1 MSCYSCGGN
10 PSTFCGECVNNRDT
24 WITLVDALPD
34 VFMGDFDHLFRTPNG
49 NLYALSPDRTEWIQV
64 NGSGGGNSTTY
75 KAGDGIEITQDG
87 TLNNTK
93 PNKPQTLSI
102 EGRNITISDGNSIF
116 LPESL
121 DSGYDDSALR
131 EKVDA
136 LASKVKVY
144 SAKGNGLVLNN
155 DNSFSLDIAT
165 NKTVDYPYK
174 TNGSR
179 YIPLTSNLRYDTQLK
194 SSLSYALDNDG
205 TEYKGI
211 VTEAGLVFNFEGHSA
226 YEGNESY
233 DLLGNNFL
241 LNGVATNSMTVS
253 EVSSTYISN
262 HVKFEVEI
270 DANWKDS
277 NNKVV
282 FSFKPRLIWEVKLES
297 HTEYYVHNLTKEELD
312 SSEPIEIEVKKGEA
326 VIGRLNLTLK
336 NVRVFLQAPLD
347 RVVLKNPTDNKY
359 YYVPRL
365 N

>member
-10 PSTFCGECVNNRDT
+10 PNTFCGECVNNRDT

-49 NLYALSPDRTEWIQV
+49 NLYALSPDRTQWIQV

-75 KAGDGIEITQDG
+75 KAGDGIEITQEG
-87 TLNNTK
+87 TINNTK
-93 PNKPQTLSI
+93 PNKLQTLSI

-144 SAKGNGLVLNN
+144 SAKGNGLILNS
-155 DNSFSLDIAT
+155 DNSFQLDIAT
-165 NKTVDYPYK
+165 NRINDCPYK

-179 YIPLTSNLRYDTQLK
+179 NIPLTSELRYDNQLK
-194 SSLSYALDNDG
+194 NSLSYALDNDG
-205 TEYKGI
+205 TEYKGT
-211 VTEAGLVFNFEGHSA
+211 VTEAGVVFNFEGHLE
-226 YEGNESY
+226 YEGNTPLTLS
-233 DLLGNNFL
+233 GNNFI
-241 LNGVATNSMTVS
+241 LNGVTTNSTTVS
-253 EVSSTYISN
+253 ELASTYIDKQ
-262 HVKFEVEI
+262 VKLEVEL
-270 DANWKDS
+270 DASWKDS
-277 NNKVV
+277 NNKVA
-282 FSFKPRLIWEVKLES
+282 FSFKPKLIWEVKLES
-297 HTEYYVHNLTKEELD
+297 HTEYYVHNLTKEEFD
-312 SSEPIEIEVKKGEA
+312 SSEPIEVEVKRGES

-336 NVRVFLQAPLD
+336 NVRVYLQSPQD
-347 RVVLKNPTDNKY
+347 RIVLKNPTDNKY

-365 N
+365 G